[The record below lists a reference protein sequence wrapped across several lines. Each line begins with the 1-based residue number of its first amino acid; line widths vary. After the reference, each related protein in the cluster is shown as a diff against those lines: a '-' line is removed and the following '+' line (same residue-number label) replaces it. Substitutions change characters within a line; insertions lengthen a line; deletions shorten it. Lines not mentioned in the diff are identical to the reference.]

1 MKVLGIAGSLRQGS
15 LSRLLLTEASLH
27 APPTMHLRSFAL
39 DDIPLYNGD
48 IDTDEKRPAGVRA
61 FIDAIRDSDALLVV
75 TPEYNYS
82 IPGVLKNA
90 IDWASRPAYRSVLV
104 GKTTAIVGLSVG
116 AAGGARA
123 LAHLKDVLLG
133 VLARPLA
140 VPDVL
145 VPGAKGVIDADG
157 RLTDDGV
164 KERLTKLLAGLAD
177 EVELQQGA
185 LRARAQGS

>member
-1 MKVLGIAGSLRQGS
+1 MKVLGIAGSLRQAS
-15 LSRLLLTEASLH
+15 LSRILLTEASLH
-27 APPTMHLRSFAL
+27 APPEMHLRAFAL

-48 IDTDEKRPAGVRA
+48 LDTDDKRPAGVRA

-104 GKTTAIVGLSVG
+104 GKPTALVGLSIG

-133 VLARPLA
+133 VLARPLP

-145 VPGAKGVIDADG
+145 VAGAKNVVDESG

-164 KERLTKLLAGLAD
+164 KERLTKLLAALAD
-177 EVELQQGA
+177 EVQAQQVA
-185 LRARAQGS
+185 LRAKSQVG